1 MNETVLKALMR
12 LFAIVANVTEGKP
25 RNERDVVLD
34 YLNRQ
39 LSNEL
44 TEKYLEYFDKHI
56 LHYHPDLSHADEL
69 EIIQQEKHRLKRL
82 NELCNQLNEE
92 LEHQQKIII
101 LIHLLDFINRGDD
114 VTEEELRHVEIV
126 SENLKISEPDFND
139 ARAFTF
145 GNIEAANKNNLLI
158 IDAEQL
164 SNDPKIK
171 HLQVNKFEGRIEV
184 LHNAN
189 TTTFVFRYYGNENL
203 FLNGHL
209 VKPNRSYIWYQGSVI
224 KNPKFGSVYYIW
236 MASKFI
242 EATTGSKFVFT
253 ARDIDYSFGNS
264 PNGIKRFT
272 FTEESGRLIGIIGGS
287 GSGKST
293 LLKVLNGTLKPKRGS
308 IQING
313 FDIHEYKEAL
323 KGVIGY
329 VPQEDFLLKQLTVSQ
344 NLYYNAKLCF
354 GHYTEKQLSRVVEDA
369 LMDFDLVEARD
380 LKVGDTQNTFLSG
393 GQRKRLNIALELMRE
408 PSVLFVDEPTSGLS
422 SMDSEK
428 VMTLLKRQTL
438 KGKLVISI
446 LHQPSSDVF
455 KLLDKLLVIDQG
467 GRVIFY
473 GNPVDAIGY
482 FKRMN
487 HYVDAEESECLTCGN
502 INPDQILRNVEVRVV
517 DVNGRLTRKRKTAP
531 EQWYK
536 MYRQNFDPE
545 IKKINRPFEHVIPKS
560 NLDIPSRLQ
569 QFRVFFVRD
578 LLSKLANQQYLLITF
593 LEAPLLALILAF
605 FTKSSKNIY
614 GPLSGYTFGNNV
626 NIPAFLFM
634 SVIVFLFLG
643 LVLSAEEIYKDQKIL
658 NREKFLN
665 LSRSSYLNSKI
676 VLMFILSAIQAIT
689 FVAIGNS
696 ILEIRGMELR
706 YFLILFTTACWAN
719 MAGLII
725 SSGFNSVITIYILIP
740 IILVPQLLLSGV
752 VIDFNNIND
761 KIRSDKYVPVIGDMM
776 TSRWAYEDMAVTQ
789 FKKNKFEN
797 YFFTTEQK
805 ANEAM
810 YNQAYLIPEL
820 QKILNELKDKADDGN
835 FTNADDNK
843 INLLKQEL
851 LYLDQQFPSA
861 NINELA
867 SLNTKNFSAEV
878 YNNIVNY
885 LNNAR
890 DYFLHK
896 YQEQINL
903 KEKKYNQLVNK
914 LGGEEQFLKFK
925 NMYYN
930 KQLAS
935 ILLNDKEL
943 MEQQVNKNNIVQ
955 LKDKIFQLPVSKNG
969 RAPFYA
975 PSKRIGNLYID
986 TFWFNIVFIWLFSG
1000 LLFVILYF
1008 DLLKKL
1014 ISYADS
1020 IKRIRFSNRIMKILH
1035 REWQEG

>member
-114 VTEEELRHVEIV
+114 VTEEELRYVEIV
-126 SENLKISEPDFND
+126 SENLKISETDFND

-164 SNDPKIK
+164 SHDPKIK
-171 HLQVNKFEGRIEV
+171 HLQVNKFDGRIEV
-184 LHNAN
+184 LHNAG
-189 TTTFVFRYYGNENL
+189 TSTFVFRYYGNENL
-203 FLNGHL
+203 YLNGHL

-253 ARDIDYSFGNS
+253 ASDIDYSFGNS

-354 GHYTEKQLSRVVEDA
+354 GHYTEKQLNHVVEDA

-517 DVNGRLTRKRKTAP
+517 DVNGRLTRKRKTTP

-536 MYRQNFDPE
+536 VYRQNIDPE
-545 IKKINRPFEHVIPKS
+545 IKKINRPYKHVIPKS

-614 GPLSGYTFGNNV
+614 GSLSDYTFGNNV

-643 LVLSAEEIYKDQKIL
+643 LVLSAEEIFKDQKIL

-761 KIRSDKYVPVIGDMM
+761 KIRSDKYVPFIGDLM

-797 YFFTTEQK
+797 YFFTVEQE

-810 YNQAYLIPEL
+810 YNRSYLIPEL
-820 QKILNELKDKADDGN
+820 QNILDGLKNKDGN
-835 FTNADDNK
+835 GNLSGKETNK
-843 INLLKQEL
+843 LNLLKQEL
-851 LYLDQQFPSA
+851 VYLDQQFPYT
-861 NINELA
+861 NVNDLT
-867 SLNTKNFSAEV
+867 SLNTQNFPDGI
-878 YNNIVNY
+878 YNNIQNY
-885 LNNAR
+885 LNKASA
-890 DYFLHK
+890 YFQQK
-896 YQEQINL
+896 YQQLIDL
-903 KEKKYNQLVNK
+903 KEKKYNQLVSD
-914 LGGEEQFLKFK
+914 LGGEEQFVRFK
-925 NMYYN
+925 NRYYN

-935 ILLNDKEL
+935 VVLNDKEI
-943 MEQQVNKNNIVQ
+943 MEQQVTGNDIIQ

-969 RAPFYA
+969 RAQFYA

-986 TFWFNIVFIWLFSG
+986 TFWFNIIFIWLFSG

-1014 ISYADS
+1014 ISYTDS

-1035 REWQEG
+1035 REWQ

>member
-56 LHYHPDLSHADEL
+56 LHYHPDLSNADEL

-164 SNDPKIK
+164 PNDPKIK

-820 QKILNELKDKADDGN
+820 QKILNELKDRADDGN

-878 YNNIVNY
+878 YNNIVIY

>member
-114 VTEEELRHVEIV
+114 VTEEELRYVEIV
-126 SENLKISEPDFND
+126 SENLKISETDFND

-158 IDAEQL
+158 IDAELL
-164 SNDPKIK
+164 SHDPKIK
-171 HLQVNKFEGRIEV
+171 HLQVNKFDGRIEV
-184 LHNAN
+184 LHNAG
-189 TTTFVFRYYGNENL
+189 TSTFVFRYYGNENL
-203 FLNGHL
+203 YLNGHL

-253 ARDIDYSFGNS
+253 ASDIDYSFGNS

-354 GHYTEKQLSRVVEDA
+354 GHYTEKQLNHVVEDA

-517 DVNGRLTRKRKTAP
+517 DVNGRLTRKRKTTP

-536 MYRQNFDPE
+536 VYRQNIDPE
-545 IKKINRPFEHVIPKS
+545 IKKINRPYKHVIPKS

-614 GPLSGYTFGNNV
+614 GSLSDYTFGNNV

-643 LVLSAEEIYKDQKIL
+643 LVLSAEEIFKDQKIL

-761 KIRSDKYVPVIGDMM
+761 KIRSDKYVPFIGDLM

-797 YFFTTEQK
+797 YFFTVEQE

-810 YNQAYLIPEL
+810 YNRSYLIPEL
-820 QKILNELKDKADDGN
+820 QNILDGLKNKDGN
-835 FTNADDNK
+835 GNLSGKETNK
-843 INLLKQEL
+843 LNLLKQEL
-851 LYLDQQFPSA
+851 VYLDQQFPYT
-861 NINELA
+861 NVNDLT
-867 SLNTKNFSAEV
+867 SLNTQNFPDGI
-878 YNNIVNY
+878 YNNIQNY
-885 LNNAR
+885 LNKASA
-890 DYFLHK
+890 YFQQK
-896 YQEQINL
+896 YQQLIDL
-903 KEKKYNQLVNK
+903 KEKKYNQLVSD
-914 LGGEEQFLKFK
+914 LGGEEQFVRFK
-925 NMYYN
+925 NRYYN

-935 ILLNDKEL
+935 VVLNDKEI
-943 MEQQVNKNNIVQ
+943 MEQQVTGNDIIQ

-969 RAPFYA
+969 RAQFYA

-986 TFWFNIVFIWLFSG
+986 TFWFNIIFIWLFSG

-1014 ISYADS
+1014 ISYTDS

-1035 REWQEG
+1035 REWQ

>member
-614 GPLSGYTFGNNV
+614 GPLSGYTFGNNL

-820 QKILNELKDKADDGN
+820 QKILNELKDKAGDGN